1 MLWFSNKAKFDL
13 VTSSSTCSESS
24 INNMS
29 QIFIRGIQGET
40 CLYPSTSTLEQI
52 IESYSCKTKVPIG
65 VLRASQYSKPIT
77 ELDPFGRVDLSL
89 RVLGGKGGFGS
100 MLKGQGIIAR
110 VDNFESCRDLYGRR
124 IRDVNNEIR
133 LKDWKQKQDEK
144 KITEEEEEEQQKQ
157 RQREEEVKVP
167 KKRVKK
173 VDKEFR
179 KSVEKRRSCV
189 AEAFEQGLR
198 KKRNLNKD

>member
-1 MLWFSNKAKFDL
+1 
-13 VTSSSTCSESS
+13 
-24 INNMS
+24 MS

-40 CLYPSTSTLEQI
+40 HLYPSTSTLHQI
-52 IESYSCKTKVPIG
+52 LESYSHKTKIPLNI
-65 VLRASQYSKPIT
+65 LRASQHSKPISKI
-77 ELDPFGRVDLSL
+77 DPLSRIDLSL
-89 RVLGGKGGFGS
+89 KILGGKGGFGS

-133 LKDWKQKQDEK
+133 LKDWKQKQEEKNISDE
-144 KITEEEEEEQQKQ
+144 E
-157 RQREEEVKVP
+157 RVEEVKIP

-179 KSVEKRRSCV
+179 KSVEKRKSSV
-189 AEAFEQGLR
+189 AEAFEQGL